1 MRIGWRVAVTS
12 LAIGTAIVGSMV
24 IGAIDDVTARD
35 TAFVIDDFEREV
47 IIDADGTTT
56 VLEIIDVIF
65 SESRRGIFRDLPE
78 EERFP
83 AGSYTVIGVDQ
94 GDGGEPWNFA
104 TERAENGDFRIRI
117 GEANTWLDPG
127 RYRYRMLY
135 EAPTWSHARAGEP
148 DLVETRIDVPG
159 FAWPTSIASTT
170 FTVRAP
176 GPISNVECVEG
187 RLGTTS
193 PCTTTPTVDGDVL
206 RAQFGS
212 FSDGE
217 SATIAFTTPA
227 DAFTASLP
235 LYDATPLLDGP
246 RFGPL
251 DVSRPVAALIVGL
264 LLMLPLVAWSVV
276 KARVVYRDRVTN
288 PALHDRVHPTALP
301 APPFGFR
308 PAEVAGLLLRSPT
321 NELFLSNLVDLDQ
334 RGALVSRTEHH
345 GQTLVVL
352 PPPPGNAIDPEDQR
366 FVATLVPG
374 AQPTRFENTYDAK
387 VSARVNSATK
397 QLTERAK
404 NVFSDHGFKHSGGRL
419 LRNTGFKAL
428 LAVGFALFALIV
440 GLSMTAL
447 TALSFGAVI
456 GVFVLVVGAYLIAHA
471 PWRHHKLPLNSE
483 GRDAVAQARSFREF
497 VNTVEGEQLEWAAGQ
512 PGISHHHPALSLLP
526 YAIALGLADSWFDRF
541 GGVMQQLA
549 VTAGAGAAA
558 GGAYWYTNSSS
569 FNTVKST
576 HSATTTDPSSSS
588 SGGGGGG
595 GGSGGGGGGGGSW

>member
-1 MRIGWRVAVTS
+1 MRIGWRVVVTT
-12 LAIGTAIVGSMV
+12 LAIGTALVGSMV
-24 IGAIDDVTARD
+24 VGAIDDVSARD
-35 TAFVIDDFEREV
+35 TAFEIDDFEREV
-47 IIDADGTTT
+47 LIDADGTTT
-56 VLEIIDVIF
+56 VLEVIDVIF

-78 EERFP
+78 ERRFS

-94 GDGGEPWNFA
+94 GDGGQPWNFV

-117 GEANTWLDPG
+117 GEANTWLSPG

-135 EAPTWSHARAGEP
+135 EAPTWSHVRASEP

-159 FAWPTSIASTT
+159 FAWPTSIASTS

-176 GPISNVECVEG
+176 GPISSVECVEG

-193 PCTTTPTVDGDVL
+193 PCATTPTVDGEVL
-206 RAQFGS
+206 RAQFGA

-227 DAFTASLP
+227 DAFTTALP
-235 LYDATPLLDGP
+235 MYDATPLLDGP

-251 DVSRPVAALIVGL
+251 DISRPEAALIVGL

-308 PAEVAGLLLRSPT
+308 PAEVSGLLLRSST

-334 RGALVSRTEHH
+334 RGALVSRTEHQ
-345 GQTLVVL
+345 GQSLVVF

-374 AQPTRFENTYDAK
+374 AQPTRFENTYDPT
-387 VSARVNSATK
+387 VSARVTAATRT
-397 QLTERAK
+397 LTERAK
-404 NVFSDHGFKHSGGRL
+404 NVFTDHGFEHSGGRL
-419 LRNTGFKAL
+419 LRNGGFKFL

-440 GLSMTAL
+440 GLSITAL
-447 TALSFGAVI
+447 TALSFGAVV
-456 GVFVLVVGAYLIAHA
+456 GVFVLIVAAYLVAHA

-483 GRDAVAQARSFREF
+483 GRDAVAQARAFREF
-497 VNTVEGEQLEWAAGQ
+497 ISTVEGEQLEWASGQ

-541 GGVMQQLA
+541 GGVLQQLA
-549 VTAGAGAAA
+549 VAAGAGAAA
-558 GGAYWYTNSSS
+558 GGAYWYTNSTS
-569 FNTVKST
+569 FDTVKST
-576 HSATTTDPSSSS
+576 HSATTTDPSSS